1 MSNEQDVGTRFI
13 ASSNV
18 GTRFIASSNHKLIE
32 ISPAI
37 HEPDAHPYRVGAGLA
52 PALETVFTAN
62 APTCELDAEGHCIT
76 CSDEAVTVQVLQV
89 DSETGIA
96 FVTVQDK
103 TEEVDITLV
112 EDVVPGD
119 WLLVHGG
126 VAIANV
132 PVGAQFIAPT
142 SPNDAGEASDA

>member
-1 MSNEQDVGTRFI
+1 M
-13 ASSNV
+13 
-18 GTRFIASSNHKLIE
+18 
-32 ISPAI
+32 
-37 HEPDAHPYRVGAGLA
+37 
-52 PALETVFTAN
+52 
-62 APTCELDAEGHCIT
+62 
-76 CSDEAVTVQVLQV
+76 LQV

-132 PVGAQFIAPT
+132 ENH
-142 SPNDAGEASDA
+142 SPNGAGEASDA

>member
-13 ASSNV
+13 ASSN
-18 GTRFIASSNHKLIE
+18 HKLIE
-32 ISPAI
+32 IFPAI
-37 HEPDAHPYRVGAGLA
+37 HEPD
-52 PALETVFTAN
+52 
-62 APTCELDAEGHCIT
+62 APTCELDAEGAKGHCIT

-112 EDVVPGD
+112 EDVMPGD

-132 PVGAQFIAPT
+132 ESH

>member
-1 MSNEQDVGTRFI
+1 MSNEQK
-13 ASSNV
+13 
-18 GTRFIASSNHKLIE
+18 KLIE
-32 ISPAI
+32 ISPTVN
-37 HEPDAHPYRVGAGLA
+37 EPDAHPYRVGAGLA
-52 PALETVFTAN
+52 PALEGAPAPALETVFTTN

-96 FVTVQDK
+96 LVTVQDK

-132 PVGAQFIAPT
+132 ESH

>member
-1 MSNEQDVGTRFI
+1 MSNEQD
-13 ASSNV
+13 V

-37 HEPDAHPYRVGAGLA
+37 HEPDAHSYRVGAGLA
-52 PALETVFTAN
+52 PALEATSAPGPALETVFTPN
-62 APTCELDAEGHCIT
+62 APTCELDA
-76 CSDEAVTVQVLQV
+76 
-89 DSETGIA
+89 ETGIA

-132 PVGAQFIAPT
+132 ENH
-142 SPNDAGEASDA
+142 SPNGAGEASDA

>member
-1 MSNEQDVGTRFI
+1 MNDEQK
-13 ASSNV
+13 
-18 GTRFIASSNHKLIE
+18 KLIE
-32 ISPAI
+32 ISHAI
-37 HEPDAHPYRVGAGLA
+37 QEPDTDSYRVRAGLV
-52 PALETVFTAN
+52 PALETTNIANPALESVSVTN

-76 CSDEAVTVQVLQV
+76 CSDEAVTVQVLRV

-96 FVTVQDK
+96 LVTVQDK

-126 VAIANV
+126 VAIASV
-132 PVGAQFIAPT
+132 DEA
-142 SPNDAGEASDA
+142 NDA

>member
-1 MSNEQDVGTRFI
+1 MSNEQD
-13 ASSNV
+13 V

-37 HEPDAHPYRVGAGLA
+37 YEQDTHSYRVGAGFA
-52 PALETVFTAN
+52 PALEA
-62 APTCELDAEGHCIT
+62 CELDAEGHCIT

-132 PVGAQFIAPT
+132 ESH

>member
-1 MSNEQDVGTRFI
+1 MSNEQD
-13 ASSNV
+13 V

-37 HEPDAHPYRVGAGLA
+37 HESDAASYRVRAGLA
-52 PALETVFTAN
+52 PALETVNVAR
-62 APTCELDAEGHCIT
+62 CELDAEGHCIT

-132 PVGAQFIAPT
+132 ENH
-142 SPNDAGEASDA
+142 SPNGAGEASDA

>member
-1 MSNEQDVGTRFI
+1 M
-13 ASSNV
+13 
-18 GTRFIASSNHKLIE
+18 
-32 ISPAI
+32 
-37 HEPDAHPYRVGAGLA
+37 
-52 PALETVFTAN
+52 
-62 APTCELDAEGHCIT
+62 
-76 CSDEAVTVQVLQV
+76 LQV

-132 PVGAQFIAPT
+132 EHH
-142 SPNDAGEASDA
+142 SPNHAGEASDA

>member
-1 MSNEQDVGTRFI
+1 MSNEQD
-13 ASSNV
+13 V

-37 HEPDAHPYRVGAGLA
+37 HESDAASYRVRAGLA
-52 PALETVFTAN
+52 PALETVNVAR
-62 APTCELDAEGHCIT
+62 CELDAEGHCIT
-76 CSDEAVTVQVLQV
+76 CSDEA
-89 DSETGIA
+89 
-96 FVTVQDK
+96 QDK

-132 PVGAQFIAPT
+132 ENH
-142 SPNDAGEASDA
+142 SPNGAGEASDA

>member
-1 MSNEQDVGTRFI
+1 MSNQQDVGTRFI
-13 ASSNV
+13 AS
-18 GTRFIASSNHKLIE
+18 TNHKLIE

-37 HEPDAHPYRVGAGLA
+37 HESDAASYRVRAGLA
-52 PALETVFTAN
+52 PALEA
-62 APTCELDAEGHCIT
+62 TCELGAKGHCIT

-112 EDVVPGD
+112 EDVMPGD

-132 PVGAQFIAPT
+132 EHH

>member
-13 ASSNV
+13 ASSN
-18 GTRFIASSNHKLIE
+18 HKLIE
-32 ISPAI
+32 IFPPI
-37 HEPDAHPYRVGAGLA
+37 HEPDAHSYRVGAGLA
-52 PALETVFTAN
+52 PALEATSAPGPALETVFTPN

-132 PVGAQFIAPT
+132 ENH
-142 SPNDAGEASDA
+142 SPNGAGEASDA

>member
-1 MSNEQDVGTRFI
+1 MTNEQQ
-13 ASSNV
+13 
-18 GTRFIASSNHKLIE
+18 KLIE
-32 ISPAI
+32 ISPTI
-37 HEPDAHPYRVGAGLA
+37 QELDTDSYRVGAGLA
-52 PALETVFTAN
+52 PALAAENVASPALETVFTAN
-62 APTCELDAEGHCIT
+62 TASCELDAERHCIT

-96 FVTVQDK
+96 LVAVQDK

-126 VAIANV
+126 VAIAN
-132 PVGAQFIAPT
+132 
-142 SPNDAGEASDA
+142 AGEANNA